1 MSTRCIYIALCVYAK
16 LQNIKVA
23 FLSRLNGM
31 TVYIKDCLHK
41 RSNMNRITTP
51 CGPRGMGMW
60 VLKVIDAK
68 FSIRLCPF
76 HVQRIFCTVCV
87 SRVLCLTL
95 DCQTYCVPNTA
106 NTVMI
111 CVLSISLFVYLS
123 LMGCKINLIISS
135 SERIFDFINVNTAYA
150 QAAIQGKGQSCEATR
165 VVFKLCVNSRKS
177 PEGAVHTNII
187 MLILQIVE
195 TS

>member
-1 MSTRCIYIALCVYAK
+1 MPQLKVDDAIGCCMIVISAREEKLSKSHSGKGFWPLLRYTHRQNMSTRCIYIALCVYAK

-60 VLKVIDAK
+60 VLKVINAK
-68 FSIRLCPF
+68 FWIRPCPF

-95 DCQTYCVPNTA
+95 DCQTYCAPNTA

-123 LMGCKINLIISS
+123 LKRMQNKPYHF
-135 SERIFDFINVNTAYA
+135 IFWKN
-150 QAAIQGKGQSCEATR
+150 C
-165 VVFKLCVNSRKS
+165 
-177 PEGAVHTNII
+177 
-187 MLILQIVE
+187 
-195 TS
+195 